1 MEDDNENEIDELV
14 LFMRTKCSCI
24 ENKEPNN
31 DNLTRLILSENIIE
45 AVSIICNNKD
55 LKFNRDLMDCCDGNN
70 TCNGY
75 FGLFIERICS
85 YNIYYMI
92 IHKLLQFLTPDNMI
106 SNEIFEDGG
115 GRRGLCDYNCEELI
129 HFYT

>member
-1 MEDDNENEIDELV
+1 MEDNKQNEIDELV
-14 LFMRTKCSCI
+14 LYMKTKFSCI

-31 DNLTRLILSENIIE
+31 YNLTRLILSENIIE

-75 FGLFIERICS
+75 FGSFVKRICGYGIDKKIMS
-85 YNIYYMI
+85 
-92 IHKLLQFLTPDNMI
+92 KLLQFLTPENMI
-106 SNEIFEDGG
+106 SMEVKEDSVIITAK
-115 GRRGLCDYNCEELI
+115 N
-129 HFYT
+129 